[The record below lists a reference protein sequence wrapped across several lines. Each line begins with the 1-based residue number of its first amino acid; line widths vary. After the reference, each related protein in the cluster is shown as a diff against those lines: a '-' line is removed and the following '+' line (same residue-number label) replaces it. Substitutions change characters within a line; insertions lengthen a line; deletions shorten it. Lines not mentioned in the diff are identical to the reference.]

1 MTTKHFADGAA
12 VPAIGLGMF
21 DYGGKMEAD
30 PSRDETD
37 LAAIHNAVKAGYRHF
52 DTAEVYSAG
61 HSEELLGQALQQYDR
76 SELFIT
82 TKVSPKHLRYD
93 DVLAAC
99 DRSLK
104 RLQTDYIDM
113 YLIHWPSE
121 EIPLDESFRA
131 LNELV
136 DKGKIK
142 RIGVSNFD
150 VPLLEKSVKLCE
162 TPLAS
167 NQVHYNVLYR
177 KPQENGAIQFC
188 QEHDILITAYSPVKD
203 GVLNNATVKE
213 IANNVGASPAQVAL
227 QWLVQQSH
235 VITIPKSG
243 NAERQQENLAAA
255 EVQLS
260 DNDVQRL
267 DVLG

>member
-1 MTTKHFADGAA
+1 MITKHFADGTAI
-12 VPAIGLGMF
+12 PAIGLGMF

-30 PSRDETD
+30 PSRDEAD
-37 LAAIHNAVKAGYRHF
+37 LAAVHNAIKAGYRHF

-61 HSEELLGQALQQYDR
+61 HSEELLGRALQKYER
-76 SELFIT
+76 GELFIT
-82 TKVSPKHLRYD
+82 TKVSPEHLRYD

-113 YLIHWPSE
+113 YLIHWPSK

-131 LNELV
+131 LNQLV
-136 DKGKIK
+136 DQGKIR

-150 VPLLEKSVKLCE
+150 VPLLEESVKLSE

-177 KPQENGAIQFC
+177 KPQANGAIKFC
-188 QEHDILITAYSPVKD
+188 EEHDILITAYSPVKD
-203 GVLNNATVKE
+203 GVLTNATVQE
-213 IANNVGASPAQVAL
+213 IANRVGATPAQVAL

-243 NAERQQENLAAA
+243 NSLRQQENLAAA

-260 DNDVQRL
+260 EADVQRL
-267 DVLG
+267 DGLG